1 MAEATGPSRSPEER
15 SALRESAERCI
26 RQHTLMAL
34 GAAVV
39 PLPLADL
46 ASISGVQLW
55 MLKKLSELYRR
66 EGRFLNEAV
75 GVAAAETLGR
85 KLWGSLLKG
94 FPGLGTLAGGA
105 IQAAIAGT
113 ATYALGRAWLE
124 FLEGG
129 RSFSAPDFR
138 GLFERWIPA
147 ARRRVPL
154 LEGPEGRAAN
164 RRRALERL
172 FALFGDRAAVLEEP
186 LRTADARSL
195 ARLLA
200 RLDRAE
206 RSGRPVR
213 LHEILRILDP

>member
-1 MAEATGPSRSPEER
+1 VDDER
-15 SALRESAERCI
+15 SSPQGDRLARTVRRYTVA
-26 RQHTLMAL
+26 AL

-39 PLPLADL
+39 PLPVADILA
-46 ASISGVQLW
+46 ISGVQIL
-55 MLKKLSELYRR
+55 MLRALNGAYARR
-66 EGRFLNEAV
+66 TVYFDEMTGTA
-75 GVAAAETLGR
+75 VAALAGFA
-85 KLWGSLLKG
+85 LWGSLAKLV
-94 FPGLGTLAGGA
+94 PGLGTLAGGA